1 MNVDPSVLT
10 AKTSNF
16 ALSFVTSIPGTFTPA
31 GIPGTVI
38 PLILGFSVK
47 SLVIAS

>member
-1 MNVDPSVLT
+1 MNVDPSELT

-16 ALSFVTSIPGTFTPA
+16 ALSFITSIPGTLIPA
-31 GIPGTVI
+31 GIPGTVM